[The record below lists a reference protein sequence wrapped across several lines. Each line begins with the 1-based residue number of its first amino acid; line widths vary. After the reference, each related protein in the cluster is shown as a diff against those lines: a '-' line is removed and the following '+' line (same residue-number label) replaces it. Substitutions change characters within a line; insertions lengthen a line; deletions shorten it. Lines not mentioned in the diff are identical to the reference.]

1 MRLDSELVRRGL
13 AQSRERAK
21 EYILAG
27 MVTVNGRAA
36 QKPSDTVSEGDEI
49 SVTGQTLKYVGR
61 GGLKLEHALKVFGIN
76 LSGLTCLDIGASTG
90 GFTDCM
96 LQSGAAFVFC
106 TDVGH
111 GQLAEKL
118 KNDPRVENIE
128 GINVKDIVAETFSRK
143 IDFVSAD
150 LSFISCR
157 YAAEAADRVLSDG
170 GEAVLLIKPQFEA
183 GRKNISK
190 GGIVKDMSV
199 HIKILEELTALFSA
213 SGFEIKGLAPSP
225 IRGGDGNIEYLVHL
239 VKQKDFTPL
248 RLDISAVCGEAFTKM
263 R

>member
-36 QKPSDTVSEGDEI
+36 QKPSDTVSDGDEI

-96 LQSGAAFVFC
+96 LQSGAAF
-106 TDVGH
+106 GK
-111 GQLAEKL
+111 G
-118 KNDPRVENIE
+118 
-128 GINVKDIVAETFSRK
+128 K
-143 IDFVSAD
+143 I
-150 LSFISCR
+150 
-157 YAAEAADRVLSDG
+157 
-170 GEAVLLIKPQFEA
+170 
-183 GRKNISK
+183 
-190 GGIVKDMSV
+190 
-199 HIKILEELTALFSA
+199 IKI
-213 SGFEIKGLAPSP
+213 
-225 IRGGDGNIEYLVHL
+225 
-239 VKQKDFTPL
+239 
-248 RLDISAVCGEAFTKM
+248 
-263 R
+263 